1 MKKRLLFAIL
11 CLTLGVTSIAF
22 AAEKKST
29 KKSND
34 ILSELGISEEDENI
48 EETTKKVTKKSS
60 TKKAETEETTTEAV
74 EEKKEEVE
82 TTAAKKK
89 STTKKEETVV
99 EENKVEE
106 APAKK
111 PAAPKEYVDPSTTKN
126 ITDETGLAR
135 LAEILGKNKP
145 YAVTYLNHTKIEDGS
160 YYVYL
165 QSTDKWRNGR
175 WQVDIYP
182 LASGYSIKEGYDSWF
197 TICNAQKQIIGIA
210 QAKKTW

>member
-1 MKKRLLFAIL
+1 MKKRLLFAVL
-11 CLTLGVTSIAF
+11 CLTLGVTSVAF

-29 KKSND
+29 KKSNN

-60 TKKAETEETTTEAV
+60 TKKAETEEAATEVV

-89 STTKKEETVV
+89 STTTKKEETATKEKNV
-99 EENKVEE
+99 EETPV
-106 APAKK
+106 KK
-111 PAAPKEYVDPSTTKN
+111 PEVKKDYIDPSTTIN

-165 QSTDKWRNGR
+165 QSTDKWRNGK

-182 LASGYSIKEGYDSWF
+182 LASGY
-197 TICNAQKQIIGIA
+197 
-210 QAKKTW
+210 

>member
-11 CLTLGVTSIAF
+11 CLTLGVTSVAF

-48 EETTKKVTKKSS
+48 KETTKKVTKKSS
-60 TKKAETEETTTEAV
+60 TKKAETEEATTEAV

-82 TTAAKKK
+82 ITAAKKK

-99 EENKVEE
+99 EEKKVEE
-106 APAKK
+106 TPAKK
-111 PAAPKEYVDPSTTKN
+111 PEVKKDYVDPSSIVN

-135 LAEILGKNKP
+135 LAEILGKNKS
-145 YAVTYLNHTKIEDGS
+145 YTVTYLSHTKIEDGS

-182 LASGYSIKEGYDSWF
+182 LSSGYSIKEGYDSWF
-197 TICNAQKQIIGIA
+197 TIYNAQKQIIGIA
-210 QAKKTW
+210 QAKKSW

>member
-11 CLTLGVTSIAF
+11 CLTLGVTSVAF

-34 ILSELGISEEDENI
+34 ILSELGISKEDENI
-48 EETTKKVTKKSS
+48 EETAKKVTKKSS
-60 TKKAETEETTTEAV
+60 TKKAKTEEAATEEV
-74 EEKKEEVE
+74 EEKKEEAE
-82 TTAAKKK
+82 ATTAKKN
-89 STTKKEETVV
+89 STTKKEETVTA
-99 EENKVEE
+99 EKKVEE
-106 APAKK
+106 TPAKK
-111 PAAPKEYVDPSTTKN
+111 TATPKEYVDPSTTVN

-135 LAEILGKNKP
+135 LAEILGKNKS
-145 YAVTYLNHTKIEDGS
+145 YTVTYLSHTKIEDGS

-197 TICNAQKQIIGIA
+197 TIYNTQKQIIGIA
-210 QAKKTW
+210 QAKKAW